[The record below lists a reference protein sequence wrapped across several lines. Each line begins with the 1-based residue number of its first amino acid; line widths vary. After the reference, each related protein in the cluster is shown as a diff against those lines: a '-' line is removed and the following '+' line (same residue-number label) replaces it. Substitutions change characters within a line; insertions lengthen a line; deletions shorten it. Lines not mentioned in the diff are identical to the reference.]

1 MGPTMADRDFHPSEE
16 EHALRRPLGLR
27 DLVLA
32 QILNVV
38 GSTWIGIAAALGRA
52 QTLTWIAAMLL
63 FYLPTGA
70 VVIYLNRE
78 MPLEGGIYRWAKE
91 AYGDLIGFMVAWNVW
106 FYAAAVVAAVLF
118 AVPSELAFLLG
129 PSAAWLPENH
139 AVSLAL
145 LAAILGIITAITVRG
160 LDFGKWIHN
169 IGSISLLAVY
179 TVLVLLPL
187 WGLYRG
193 MPIHWTPLA
202 LYPAPRNLYSLAL
215 FGQMILGLSGLE
227 YVAIFAGESRSP
239 ARTIGQSVVFATP
252 VICAMF
258 ILGTASTVAFAGS
271 AKINFI
277 APIPQTFRWAL
288 GNEGLGGAF
297 AFGAILLLQIRL
309 LGVLSLVFSAVTR
322 LPLTAGWDHL
332 LPEWFTR
339 LDARTKMPVNSI
351 FATAGFIFALLV
363 LGSVGVHA
371 QEAFQVLS
379 NASSTHYAVAYLAMF
394 AIPLA
399 GARTLRKKLPWWLK
413 WTSLLGVAAT
423 LFGLL
428 IAAYP
433 FVAVVNPAGYAFK
446 ILGTTIVSNA
456 LALAF
461 YMTRERTIMEARKVE
476 RNV

>member
-1 MGPTMADRDFHPSEE
+1 MANRDRNSPEE
-16 EHALRRPLGLR
+16 AHVLGRPLGLR

-52 QTLTWIAAMLL
+52 QALTWIVAILL

-91 AYGDLIGFMVAWNVW
+91 AFGDLVGFLVAWNVW
-106 FYAAAVVAAVLF
+106 VYAAAVVATVLF
-118 AVPSELAFLLG
+118 AVPSELAYMIG

-139 AVSLAL
+139 LASLSL
-145 LAAILGIITAITVRG
+145 LAAILAVITAMTVLG
-160 LDFGKWIHN
+160 LEFGKWIHN
-169 IGSISLLAVY
+169 IGSLSLLVVY
-179 TVLVLLPL
+179 AALLLLPL
-187 WGLYRG
+187 WALYRG

-202 LYPAPRNLYSLAL
+202 LHPPPRNLYSLAL

-239 ARTIGQSVVFATP
+239 AKTIGQSVVLATP
-252 VICAMF
+252 IICAMF
-258 ILGTASTVAFAGS
+258 ILGTASVVAFAGN

-277 APIPQTFRWAL
+277 APIPQTLRWAL
-288 GNEGLGGAF
+288 GNEGLGNAV
-297 AFGAILLLQIRL
+297 AIGAILLLQVRL
-309 LGVLSLVFSAVTR
+309 LGVVSLVFSAVTR

-339 LDARTKMPVNSI
+339 LDTRTKMPVNSI
-351 FATAGFIFALLV
+351 LTTAGFILALLI
-363 LGSVGVHA
+363 LGSVGVRA

-379 NASSTHYAVAYLAMF
+379 NASSAHYAIAYLAMF

-399 GARTLRKKLPWWLK
+399 GARALRDKLPGWLR
-413 WTSLLGVAAT
+413 WTSLLGLLAT
-423 LFGLL
+423 IFGLL

-433 FVAVVNPAGYAFK
+433 FVAVVNPAEYAFK
-446 ILGTTIVSNA
+446 ILGTTAISNV
-456 LALAF
+456 LAWAF
-461 YMTRERTIMEARKVE
+461 YKTRERPIVKPNA
-476 RNV
+476 

>member
-1 MGPTMADRDFHPSEE
+1 MDDRSPNPPEE

-38 GSTWIGIAAALGRA
+38 GSTWIGVAAALGRA
-52 QTLTWIAAMLL
+52 QALTWIAAMLL
-63 FYLPTGA
+63 FYLPSGA

-91 AYGDLIGFMVAWNVW
+91 AFGDLVGFLVAWNVW

-118 AVPSELAFLLG
+118 AVPSELAYLIG
-129 PSAAWLPENH
+129 PSLAWLPEDH
-139 AVSLAL
+139 RVSLAL
-145 LAAILGIITAITVRG
+145 LATILGMITAMTVRG
-160 LDFGKWIHN
+160 LDLGKWIHN

-179 TVLVLLPL
+179 AALVVLPL

-193 MPIHWTPLA
+193 MPIRWTPLT
-202 LYPAPRNLYSLAL
+202 LHPPPRNLYSLAL

-239 ARTIGQSVVFATP
+239 AKSIGQSVIFATP

-258 ILGTASTVAFAGS
+258 IFGTASTAAFAGN

-288 GNEGLGGAF
+288 GNQGLGGAV
-297 AFGAILLLQIRL
+297 AVGAILLLQVRL
-309 LGVLSLVFSAVTR
+309 LGVVSLVFSAVTR

-339 LDARTKMPVNSI
+339 LDARTKTPVNSI
-351 FATAGFIFALLV
+351 FATAGFIFALLI

-394 AIPLA
+394 AIPLV
-399 GARTLRKKLPWWLK
+399 GARTVRKKLPRWLK
-413 WTSLLGVAAT
+413 WTSLLGFFAT
-423 LFGLL
+423 IFGLL

-446 ILGTTIVSNA
+446 VLGTTFISNA
-456 LALAF
+456 LALTF
-461 YMTRERTIMEARKVE
+461 YKTCERPAMKPREVE
-476 RNV
+476 PTA

>member
-1 MGPTMADRDFHPSEE
+1 MAHSDPNPAEE
-16 EHALRRPLGLR
+16 AHALRRPLGLR

-38 GSTWIGIAAALGRA
+38 GSTWIGIAAALGGA
-52 QTLTWIAAMLL
+52 QALTWIAAMLL

-91 AYGDLIGFMVAWNVW
+91 AFGDLAGFLVAWNVW
-106 FYAAAVVAAVLF
+106 VYAAAVVATILF
-118 AVPSELAFLLG
+118 AVPSELAYLIG

-139 AVSLAL
+139 WVSLTL
-145 LAAILGIITAITVRG
+145 LAAILGIITAMTIRG

-169 IGSISLLAVY
+169 IGSISLVAVY
-179 TVLVLLPL
+179 GALILLPL

-193 MPIHWTPLA
+193 MPIHWRPLA
-202 LYPAPRNLYSLAL
+202 LHLPPMNLYSLAL

-239 ARTIGQSVVFATP
+239 AKTIGQSVIFATP
-252 VICAMF
+252 AICAMF
-258 ILGTASTVAFAGS
+258 ILGTASTAAFAGG
-271 AKINFI
+271 AQINFI

-288 GNEGLGGAF
+288 GNLGFGGAV
-297 AFGAILLLQIRL
+297 AAVAILLLQVRL
-309 LGVLSLVFSAVTR
+309 FGVLSLVFSAVTR

-339 LDARTKMPVNSI
+339 LDARTRMPVNSI
-351 FATAGFIFALLV
+351 FSTAGFIFALLV

-379 NASSTHYAVAYLAMF
+379 NASGTHYAVAYLAMF

-399 GARTLRKKLPWWLK
+399 GAAAVREKLPWWLK
-413 WTSLLGVAAT
+413 WTSLLGLLAT
-423 LFGLL
+423 IFGLL

-433 FVAVVNPAGYAFK
+433 FVTVVNPEAYAFK
-446 ILGTTIVSNA
+446 VLGTTVISNA
-456 LALAF
+456 LALIF
-461 YMTRERTIMEARKVE
+461 YKTRRRAIMAEHAVKPHA
-476 RNV
+476 